1 MLQPAEKTP
10 LYSGVK
16 LNAFACQCVRMCVFS
31 LARIEALPVVQLRIR
46 GGNNK
51 SEGRVEVNYKG
62 EWGTICDDSWDMNDA
77 IVVCRQLGYRL
88 AIRKS
93 SRAEFGPGEGRIWLD
108 NVLCS
113 GNEQTLA
120 QCSHNGWGEHNC
132 VHSEDAGVVC
142 TSEPM
147 KHIHTYAQ

>member
-1 MLQPAEKTP
+1 MLQPAEKPP
-10 LYSGVK
+10 LYSGVE

-31 LARIEALPVVQLRIR
+31 LACVEAVPVVQLRIR

-51 SEGRVEVNYKG
+51 SEGRVEVYHEG

-77 IVVCRQLGYRL
+77 IVVCRQLNYSF

-93 SRAEFGPGEGRIWLD
+93 SRAEFGPGEGPIWLD
-108 NVLCS
+108 NVLCNGS
-113 GNEQTLA
+113 EQTLVE
-120 QCSHNGWGEHNC
+120 CFHNGWNDHNC

-142 TSEPM
+142 TGEPM
-147 KHIHTYAQ
+147 KHIHMRT